1 MIGRL
6 LRPRLLCRFLS
17 ASLPRMRER
26 DRGHSSERAWQGS
39 TPTAKCAVKCRPNY
53 QRNPEVY
60 TASLAFLSTSTGIVD
75 DTLTNPCGTGTQ
87 PPSKRVWTSLEL
99 AKLPLDPVTA
109 RRVWLEEVANEHE
122 IDRRKF
128 EQELKAQQ
136 RT

>member
-1 MIGRL
+1 
-6 LRPRLLCRFLS
+6 
-17 ASLPRMRER
+17 
-26 DRGHSSERAWQGS
+26 
-39 TPTAKCAVKCRPNY
+39 
-53 QRNPEVY
+53 
-60 TASLAFLSTSTGIVD
+60 LAFLGTSTGIVD

-136 RT
+136 RRIWNLKQIGLRRCSSISTRSSRYAPGGRVRTRTCPDHLYQG